1 MIDYEKLKEIRNMG
15 YIKHTGI
22 RTVEL
27 REGYA
32 KCEIILDER
41 HANPI
46 GSTHGG
52 VLFTLVDTVGGAA
65 ATSRGRYVTTVSGNI
80 NYLRPA
86 MTCKKLIGE
95 SREIKV
101 GKKMCVDDVMITAA
115 EALDFTGA
123 MKHQENPVDLMK
135 MFSDFIQQR
144 RFNIIKGF
152 ACDQS
157 PAGAVGVNRR
167 NHLSVFRFV
176 HLAYVQILNALVV
189 KGNHIVVNPAE
200 LRDILVGFGNKF
212 TD

>member
-86 MTCKKLIGE
+86 MNCKKLIGE

-101 GKKMCVDDVMITAA
+101 GKKMCVYDVMITDENDREIAKA
-115 EALDFTGA
+115 TMTFFYLDKINATASEQVSEADCECPIYRRISILRSKKET
-123 MKHQENPVDLMK
+123 
-135 MFSDFIQQR
+135 FIS
-144 RFNIIKGF
+144 F
-152 ACDQS
+152 A
-157 PAGAVGVNRR
+157 
-167 NHLSVFRFV
+167 
-176 HLAYVQILNALVV
+176 Y
-189 KGNHIVVNPAE
+189 E
-200 LRDILVGFGNKF
+200 
-212 TD
+212 

>member
-1 MIDYEKLKEIRNMG
+1 MIDYEKLKEFRNMG

-65 ATSRGRYVTTVSGNI
+65 ATSRVTTVSGNI
-80 NYLRPA
+80 IYQRPA
-86 MTCKKLIGE
+86 MNCIILIGE

-101 GKKMCVDDVMITAA
+101 GKKMCVYDVMITDENDREIAKA
-115 EALDFTGA
+115 TMTFFYLDKINA
-123 MKHQENPVDLMK
+123 D
-135 MFSDFIQQR
+135 DFM
-144 RFNIIKGF
+144 
-152 ACDQS
+152 
-157 PAGAVGVNRR
+157 
-167 NHLSVFRFV
+167 
-176 HLAYVQILNALVV
+176 NA
-189 KGNHIVVNPAE
+189 KR
-200 LRDILVGFGNKF
+200 LRS
-212 TD
+212 

>member
-86 MTCKKLIGE
+86 MNCKNLIGE

-101 GKKMCVDDVMITAA
+101 GKKMCVYDVMITDENDREIAKATMTFFYLDKINADDFMNA
-115 EALDFTGA
+115 E
-123 MKHQENPVDLMK
+123 
-135 MFSDFIQQR
+135 
-144 RFNIIKGF
+144 
-152 ACDQS
+152 
-157 PAGAVGVNRR
+157 
-167 NHLSVFRFV
+167 
-176 HLAYVQILNALVV
+176 
-189 KGNHIVVNPAE
+189 
-200 LRDILVGFGNKF
+200 
-212 TD
+212 